1 MKSLI
6 AKFNQAV
13 IPERCSHHLFQMS
26 VNEDILVFCGSFF
39 YYFLAIDNIA
49 WQQDYI
55 RNVIEYNCFH
65 GSLTPHYPLGC
76 LE

>member
-1 MKSLI
+1 MHGPALPGGHSREGS
-6 AKFNQAV
+6 N
-13 IPERCSHHLFQMS
+13 HLFQM
-26 VNEDILVFCGSFF
+26 VAKEDILVFCGSSF

-65 GSLTPHYPLGC
+65 GGLNLTIP
-76 LE
+76 